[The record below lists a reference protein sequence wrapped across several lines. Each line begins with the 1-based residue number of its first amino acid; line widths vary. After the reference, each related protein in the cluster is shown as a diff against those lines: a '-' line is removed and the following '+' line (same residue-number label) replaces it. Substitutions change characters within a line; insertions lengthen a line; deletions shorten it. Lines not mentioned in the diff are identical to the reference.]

1 MPLCYNKAVFL
12 FYWVHGQTGLGR
24 SDANT
29 ILSSPLLSSP
39 YASSVEASKSTSV
52 GQRASLPTQ
61 RQGSRLATVAKKLNS
76 FLDRLRPDRFE
87 AHHQEALL
95 EMFPEAEK
103 KTIETLLKRLRKF
116 PLEVDVYSSGT
127 RSTINMPLYKV
138 ITYGDTLKFI
148 ASRGAFESRFKE
160 QLATTLESL
169 QLNEK
174 GWEIVP
180 INNLRIDLS
189 VSLKGKTSE
198 EIKEVLTHLPAI
210 IKALKSVRP

>member
-1 MPLCYNKAVFL
+1 MQIQSSSLLSPS
-12 FYWVHGQTGLGR
+12 TTTT
-24 SDANT
+24 S
-29 ILSSPLLSSP
+29 SSP
-39 YASSVEASKSTSV
+39 SVAAPQSTSV

-61 RQGSRLATVAKKLNS
+61 RQGSRLATVAKLLES
-76 FLDRLRPDRFE
+76 LLERLQPDRFE
-87 AHHQEALL
+87 AHYQQALL

-116 PLEVDVYSSGT
+116 PLAVWVDSSDKP
-127 RSTINMPLYKV
+127 STINMPLYKA
-138 ITYGDTLKFI
+138 ITYGGTLEFM
-148 ASRGAFESRFKE
+148 ASRGAFESSFKE

-210 IKALKSVRP
+210 IQAL

>member
-1 MPLCYNKAVFL
+1 MQIQSSSL
-12 FYWVHGQTGLGR
+12 
-24 SDANT
+24 
-29 ILSSPLLSSP
+29 LSSPLLSSP
-39 YASSVEASKSTSV
+39 YSSSVAAPQSISV

-61 RQGSRLATVAKKLNS
+61 RQGSMIATFANKLKS
-76 FLDRLRPDRFE
+76 LLDRLQPDRFE

-95 EMFPEAEK
+95 KIFSSDEK
-103 KTIETLLKRLRKF
+103 ETIKSLLERLRKF
-116 PLEVDVYSSGT
+116 PLKVWGEVQNHKLC
-127 RSTINMPLYKV
+127 TISMPLYKV
-138 ITYGDTLKFI
+138 ITYGDTVRFI
-148 ASRGAFESRFKE
+148 ASRAAFESRFKE

-198 EIKEVLTHLPAI
+198 EIKEVLTHLPTI
-210 IKALKSVRP
+210 IQALQSVRP